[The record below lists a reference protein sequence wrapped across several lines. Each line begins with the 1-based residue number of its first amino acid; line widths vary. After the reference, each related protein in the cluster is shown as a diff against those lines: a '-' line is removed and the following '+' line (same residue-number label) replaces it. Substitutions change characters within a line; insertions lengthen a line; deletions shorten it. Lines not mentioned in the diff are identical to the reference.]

1 MARPPHRQSLGEH
14 SLAVADAPAGLPAAS
29 AILGRNSVSAGRSRR
44 LALLIGLPTIV
55 VIVLLVLPLLLLLR
69 FSFLVNIPGKG
80 LSDQTTLANY
90 EVFGTDPFYRGSIWV
105 TILTALLVTAICLIL
120 SFPVAYAYARTRF
133 GPKGLLLIAILSPFY
148 IDILVRI
155 YAWMVVLGRNGVV
168 DNVLLALGILKTP
181 VDFRSGYFGIV
192 IILVYV
198 TLPFMI
204 LSLIG
209 PLQNI
214 DDSVVE
220 AAQVCGAEPGRVVS
234 TVILPLS
241 IPGIVAGTILS
252 FSVGISAFVVPLL
265 VGGKIGQQF
274 LAVVVYGSMNIYQ
287 DWALGAAASA
297 ILLVVSLGIVL
308 AYNRI
313 VRSLR
318 VGTVMGE
325 QLAA

>member
-1 MARPPHRQSLGEH
+1 MSATSLPLGDQ
-14 SLAVADAPAGLPAAS
+14 LAQPG
-29 AILGRNSVSAGRSRR
+29 VSARSRQTLR
-44 LALLIGLPTIV
+44 TRSHLVLLLGIPV
-55 VIVLLVLPLLLLLR
+55 AAVILLLVLPLLVLLR
-69 FSFLVNIPGKG
+69 FSFLVNIPGRG
-80 LSDQTTLANY
+80 LSDQTTLSNY
-90 EVFGTDPFYRGSIWV
+90 TVFATDEFYRASIGV
-105 TILTALLVTAICLIL
+105 TLATALLVTAICLVL

-155 YAWMVVLGRNGVV
+155 YAWMVLLGRNGLIS
-168 DNVLLALGILKTP
+168 NALLSLGLTRTP
-181 VDFRSGYFGIV
+181 LDLRSGYPGIV

-220 AAQVCGAEPGRVVS
+220 AAQVCGASATRILG

-241 IPGIVAGTILS
+241 IPGVVAGTILS

-265 VGGKIGQQF
+265 VGGKVGQQF
-274 LAVVVYGSMNIYQ
+274 LAVIVYGSMNIYQ

-297 ILLVVSLGIVL
+297 ILLVVSLGVVL
-308 AYNRI
+308 FYNWLMK
-313 VRSLR
+313 SLR
-318 VGTVMGE
+318 VGVMISDRFSS
-325 QLAA
+325 

>member
-1 MARPPHRQSLGEH
+1 MNV
-14 SLAVADAPAGLPAAS
+14 AVEG
-29 AILGRNSVSAGRSRR
+29 
-44 LALLIGLPTIV
+44 IGLPLPTAATPKPPLLSRYRLPLLVGLPVAACIL
-55 VIVLLVLPLLLLLR
+55 LLVLPLLVLLR

-80 LSDQTTLANY
+80 LTNQLTFNNY
-90 EVFGTDPFYRGSIWV
+90 AVFATDSFYRGSIGV
-105 TILTALLVTAICLIL
+105 TVATALLVTVICLVL
-120 SFPVAYAYARTRF
+120 SFPVAYAYARTSV

-155 YAWMVVLGRNGVV
+155 YAWMVLLGRNGVV
-168 DNVLLALGILKTP
+168 DQVLLKLGILQTP
-181 VDFRSGYFGIV
+181 VDFRSGYLGVV

-214 DDSVVE
+214 DDSVEE
-220 AAQVCGAEPGRVVS
+220 AARVCGADPGRVFA

-241 IPGIVAGTILS
+241 IPGVVAGTILS
-252 FSVGISAFVVPLL
+252 FAVGISAFVVPLL

-274 LAVVVYGSMNIYQ
+274 LAVVIYGSMNIYQ

-297 ILLVVSLGIVL
+297 ILLVISLGVVL
-308 AYNRI
+308 LYNWI
-313 VRSLR
+313 VRSMR
-318 VGTVMGE
+318 VGMVLSE
-325 QLAA
+325 RFAA

>member
-1 MARPPHRQSLGEH
+1 MNV
-14 SLAVADAPAGLPAAS
+14 AVEG
-29 AILGRNSVSAGRSRR
+29 
-44 LALLIGLPTIV
+44 IGLPLPTAATPKPPLLSRYRLPLLVGLPVAACIL
-55 VIVLLVLPLLLLLR
+55 LLVLPLLVLLR

-80 LSDQTTLANY
+80 LTNQLTLNNY
-90 EVFGTDPFYRGSIWV
+90 AVFATDSFYRGSIGV
-105 TILTALLVTAICLIL
+105 TVATALLVTVICLVL
-120 SFPVAYAYARTRF
+120 SFPVAYAYARTSV

-155 YAWMVVLGRNGVV
+155 YAWMVLLGRNGVV
-168 DNVLLALGILKTP
+168 DQVLLKLGILQTP
-181 VDFRSGYFGIV
+181 VDFRSGYLGVV

-214 DDSVVE
+214 DDSVEE
-220 AAQVCGAEPGRVVS
+220 AARVCGADPGRVFA

-241 IPGIVAGTILS
+241 IPGVVAGTILS
-252 FSVGISAFVVPLL
+252 FAVGISAFVVPLL

-274 LAVVVYGSMNIYQ
+274 LAVVIYGSMNIYQ

-297 ILLVVSLGIVL
+297 ILLVISLGVVL
-308 AYNRI
+308 LYNWI
-313 VRSLR
+313 VRSMR
-318 VGTVMGE
+318 VGMVLSE
-325 QLAA
+325 RFSA

>member
-1 MARPPHRQSLGEH
+1 MSVVLRL
-14 SLAVADAPAGLPAAS
+14 LGLPVIAS
-29 AILGRNSVSAGRSRR
+29 
-44 LALLIGLPTIV
+44 
-55 VIVLLVLPLLLLLR
+55 IVLLVVPLIVLLR

-90 EVFGTDPFYRGSIWV
+90 TIFITDDFYRGSIGV
-105 TILTALLVTAICLIL
+105 TVLTAVLVTVICLVL
-120 SFPVAYAYARTRF
+120 AYPVAYAYARTGF

-155 YAWMVVLGRNGVV
+155 YAWMVLLGRSGII
-168 DNVLLALGILKTP
+168 DRVLLAVGLLQSP
-181 VDFRSGYFGIV
+181 VDFRAGYPGIL

-220 AAQVCGAEPGRVVS
+220 AAEVCGATPARVFRS
-234 TVILPLS
+234 VIFPLS
-241 IPGIVAGTILS
+241 IPGVVAGSILS

-265 VGGKIGQQF
+265 VGGRIGQQF
-274 LAVVVYGSMNIYQ
+274 LAVVVYGSMNIFQ
-287 DWALGAAASA
+287 DWGLGAAAST

-308 AYNRI
+308 VYNRLMK
-313 VRSLR
+313 SLR
-318 VGTVMGE
+318 IGTIIGDN
-325 QLAA
+325 LAA

>member
-1 MARPPHRQSLGEH
+1 VAGEG
-14 SLAVADAPAGLPAAS
+14 SAS
-29 AILGRNSVSAGRSRR
+29 VRVSASNATVE
-44 LALLIGLPTIV
+44 LAAPPGVRPKQPLEERYR
-55 VIVLLVLPLLLLLR
+55 LPLLLGVPVAASIALLVVPLLVLLR
-69 FSFLVNIPGKG
+69 FSFLVNIPGRG

-90 EVFGTDPFYRGSIWV
+90 TVFATDSFYRGSIAV
-105 TILTALLVTAICLIL
+105 TIVTALLITAVCLVL
-120 SFPVAYAYARTRF
+120 AFPVAYAYARTRF

-155 YAWMVVLGRNGVV
+155 YAWMVLLGRNGLV
-168 DNVLLALGILKTP
+168 DKILLALGVLKSP
-181 VDFRSGYFGIV
+181 VDFRSGYPGIV

-214 DDSVVE
+214 DENVVE
-220 AAQVCGAEPGRVVS
+220 AARVCGSPAGRVFR

-241 IPGIVAGTILS
+241 IPGVVAGTILS

-274 LAVVVYGSMNIYQ
+274 LAVVVYSSMNIYQ
-287 DWALGAAASA
+287 DWGLGAAASA

-308 AYNRI
+308 LYNRI
-313 VRSLR
+313 VKSLR
-318 VGTVMGE
+318 VGTMISE
-325 QLAA
+325 RLAA

>member
-1 MARPPHRQSLGEH
+1 MAAIEAQLTQEVSVLSPPLSLRWKSKRTL
-14 SLAVADAPAGLPAAS
+14 SLL
-29 AILGRNSVSAGRSRR
+29 LGVPV
-44 LALLIGLPTIV
+44 LAT
-55 VIVLLVLPLLLLLR
+55 IVLLVIPLLVLLR

-80 LSDQTTLANY
+80 LTNQTTLHNY
-90 EVFGTDPFYRGSIWV
+90 AVFGTDAFYRGSIWV
-105 TILTALLVTAICLIL
+105 TLLTAVLVTVVCLVL

-155 YAWMVVLGRNGVV
+155 YAWMLLLGRNGPI
-168 DNVLLALGILKTP
+168 DKALLALGVLKQP
-181 VDFRSGYFGIV
+181 VDFRSGYLGIV

-209 PLQNI
+209 PLQGI
-214 DDSVVE
+214 DDSIVE
-220 AAQVCGAEPGRVVS
+220 AAQVCGAEPGRVFGS
-234 TVILPLS
+234 VILPLS
-241 IPGIVAGTILS
+241 IPGVVAGTILS

-297 ILLVVSLGIVL
+297 ILLVASMSIVL

-318 VGTVMGE
+318 VGTVMSE
-325 QLAA
+325 QFAA

>member
-1 MARPPHRQSLGEH
+1 MAAIESQLTQEVSVLSPPLSLRWKSKRTL
-14 SLAVADAPAGLPAAS
+14 SLL
-29 AILGRNSVSAGRSRR
+29 LGVPV
-44 LALLIGLPTIV
+44 LAT
-55 VIVLLVLPLLLLLR
+55 IVLLVIPLLVLLR

-80 LSDQTTLANY
+80 LTNQTTFHNY
-90 EVFGTDPFYRGSIWV
+90 AVFGTDEFYRGSIWV
-105 TILTALLVTAICLIL
+105 TLLTAVLVTVVCLVL

-155 YAWMVVLGRNGVV
+155 YAWMLLLGRNGPI
-168 DNVLLALGILKTP
+168 DKALLALGVLKQP
-181 VDFRSGYFGIV
+181 VDFRSGYLGIV

-209 PLQNI
+209 PLQGI
-214 DDSVVE
+214 DDSIVE
-220 AAQVCGAEPGRVVS
+220 AAQVCGAEPGRVFGS
-234 TVILPLS
+234 VILPLS
-241 IPGIVAGTILS
+241 IPGVVAGTILS

-297 ILLVVSLGIVL
+297 ILLVASMSIVL

-318 VGTVMGE
+318 VGTVMSE
-325 QLAA
+325 QFAA

>member
-1 MARPPHRQSLGEH
+1 MGKRRTLV
-14 SLAVADAPAGLPAAS
+14 LLLGLPVAAT
-29 AILGRNSVSAGRSRR
+29 V
-44 LALLIGLPTIV
+44 
-55 VIVLLVLPLLLLLR
+55 VLLVIPLLVLLR

-80 LSDQTTLANY
+80 LTNQTTVANY
-90 EVFGTDPFYRGSIWV
+90 TVFATDEFYRGSIGV
-105 TILTALLVTAICLIL
+105 TILTALLVTAICLVL
-120 SFPVAYAYARTRF
+120 SFPVAYAYARTRI

-155 YAWMVVLGRNGVV
+155 YAWMVLLGRNGPL
-168 DNVLLALGILKTP
+168 DKMLLALHVLKDP
-181 VDFRSGYFGIV
+181 VDFRSGYMGIV

-209 PLQNI
+209 PLQGI
-214 DDSVVE
+214 DESVVE
-220 AAQVCGAEPGRVVS
+220 AAQVCGAEPGRVFG

-241 IPGIVAGTILS
+241 IPGVVAGTILS

-297 ILLVVSLGIVL
+297 ILLVASMGIVL
-308 AYNRI
+308 LYNRI

-318 VGTVMGE
+318 VGTVMSE
-325 QLAA
+325 QFAA

>member
-1 MARPPHRQSLGEH
+1 MNASIEAAPLALPRASAPRLPFLTRYRLG
-14 SLAVADAPAGLPAAS
+14 LLLGLP
-29 AILGRNSVSAGRSRR
+29 
-44 LALLIGLPTIV
+44 
-55 VIVLLVLPLLLLLR
+55 VIVTILLLVVPLLVLLR

-80 LSDQTTLANY
+80 LTGQLTLSNY
-90 EVFGTDPFYRGSIWV
+90 TVFATDEFYRGSIGV
-105 TILTALLVTAICLIL
+105 TLLTALLVTGICLL
-120 SFPVAYAYARTRF
+120 LGFPVAYAYARTSF

-155 YAWMVVLGRNGVV
+155 YAWMVLLGRNGLI
-168 DNVLLALGILKTP
+168 DRVLLALGVLKTP
-181 VDFRSGYFGIV
+181 VDFRSGYFGVV

-214 DDSVVE
+214 EDSVE
-220 AAQVCGAEPGRVVS
+220 QAAQVCGASPGRVFA

-241 IPGIVAGTILS
+241 IPGVVAGTILS

-297 ILLVVSLGIVL
+297 ILLVVSLGVVL
-308 AYNRI
+308 LYNRI

-318 VGTVMGE
+318 VGMVMSE
-325 QLAA
+325 RFAA

>member
-1 MARPPHRQSLGEH
+1 MAALETTLAGEALTSPLPPHWERKRTLTLLLGVPV
-14 SLAVADAPAGLPAAS
+14 LA
-29 AILGRNSVSAGRSRR
+29 
-44 LALLIGLPTIV
+44 T
-55 VIVLLVLPLLLLLR
+55 IVLLVIPLLVLLR

-80 LSDQTTLANY
+80 LTNQTTFHNY
-90 EVFGTDPFYRGSIWV
+90 AVFGADEFYRGSISV
-105 TILTALLVTAICLIL
+105 TILTAVLVTVVCLVL

-155 YAWMVVLGRNGVV
+155 YAWMLLLGRNGPV
-168 DNVLLALGILKTP
+168 DRVLLALGVLKQP
-181 VDFRSGYFGIV
+181 IDFRSGYLGIV

-209 PLQNI
+209 PLQGI

-220 AAQVCGAEPGRVVS
+220 AAQVCGAEPGRVFG

-241 IPGIVAGTILS
+241 IPGVVAGTILS

-297 ILLVVSLGIVL
+297 ILLVASMGIVL

-318 VGTVMGE
+318 VGTVMSE
-325 QLAA
+325 QFAA